1 MSEGINMGR
10 QCPWKK
16 EELLTIYRKV
26 ENYSKALYVILKKQ
40 GDPEAEDSLA
50 SYNLFKLPIV
60 YVFIHYHYGRFEDLG
75 MSQSDIFAYIGLFMP
90 DPRNFANNLLE
101 GMREQNVFYYDN
113 ENEIAPWL
121 IKVCEEVLY
130 ILNH

>member
-1 MSEGINMGR
+1 MSME
-10 QCPWKK
+10 K

-40 GDPEAEDSLA
+40 GAPEAEVSLA

-75 MSQSDIFAYIGLFMP
+75 MSQSDILSIMFKDSYNIHRKTLT
-90 DPRNFANNLLE
+90 
-101 GMREQNVFYYDN
+101 
-113 ENEIAPWL
+113 IS
-121 IKVCEEVLY
+121 
-130 ILNH
+130 